1 MVCRGGT
8 TSQQPLQ
15 ADPRA
20 SPPCEVGLL
29 SDWFAGCVLNVH
41 LEMVLKIL
49 TDAWQLVMN
58 RDPRRLQE
66 AFRAYS
72 TQLQ

>member
-15 ADPRA
+15 PDPRA

-49 TDAWQLVMN
+49 TDTRQFVMN
-58 RDPRRLQE
+58 HDPRRLKDTL
-66 AFRAYS
+66 RAYS